1 MQKVFAAV
9 IFSTLSC
16 SAVADVPVDKRQE
29 VSHLIEF
36 VKTSDC
42 IVNRNGDD
50 HKGKDA
56 AKHIIKKYKHYR
68 DDIKTSEDFIRLSAT
83 KSTMSGKMYK
93 VRCPGKS
100 ELTTKDWLL
109 GELKVFRRKG

>member
-1 MQKVFAAV
+1 MQKVFVA
-9 IFSTLSC
+9 FMLSTLS
-16 SAVADVPVDKRQE
+16 SACMADVPADKRQE
-29 VSHLIEF
+29 VTHLLEF
-36 VKTSDC
+36 VKTSNC

-56 AKHIIKKYKHYR
+56 VKHISKKYKYYR

-93 VRCPGKS
+93 VKCLGKP
-100 ELTTKDWLL
+100 EQTTQDWLL
-109 GELKVFRRKG
+109 GELKAFRAKG